1 MKIEDFSYTSDQA
14 PVTVP
19 LSSTFTQNPMDD
31 TLDKVN
37 IEIEEMPPSPE
48 QSISPSGP
56 SRTVQCALF
65 VVFSLC
71 FLIIAGTSYYFFFHA
86 KIENEIVSVLVPQ
99 PFTENNDFMYFHLKN
114 KMKVMLVK
122 PNAGLNST
130 YLGNIISS
138 DCRVRI

>member
-1 MKIEDFSYTSDQA
+1 MKSEDFSCTSDQA

-19 LSSTFTQNPMDD
+19 LSSAFTQNPMED
-31 TLDKVN
+31 TLDKIN

-48 QSISPSGP
+48 QSLSPSGP
-56 SRTVQCALF
+56 SRKVQCALF

-71 FLIIAGTSYYFFFHA
+71 FLIIAASSYYFFFHA
-86 KIENEIVSVLVPQ
+86 SVENEIVSVLVPQ

-130 YLGNIISS
+130 YVGKIKSF
-138 DCRVRI
+138 DCRIGI